1 MEEVRTESVD
11 YGLCTSYHRFCER
24 LIYYNDVSNNAV

>member
-11 YGLCTSYHRFCER
+11 YVLCNR
-24 LIYYNDVSNNAV
+24 LHETLTLYKAPLLKAIPS

>member
-11 YGLCTSYHRFCER
+11 CALYMIDTLTLYKEPLLKAIPS
-24 LIYYNDVSNNAV
+24 